1 MGPSDKGKTFDIP
14 IPETS
19 AVVAGLG
26 GLPCVMMLVTPL
38 RNALTVGANNPSYST
53 LQCYSRVFASGPFKG
68 GVNMMMGSVPAS
80 VAMGPA
86 YHMFNQMSGGNGAF
100 ACGMAGICESAILY
114 APETRNAQLAFHG
127 TTSQGLLPWGPGI
140 GYHISR
146 NILSMSGLRVFGEP
160 TYRVCEPLVGQSFD
174 KTTLRI
180 FSDLVCNI
188 IVSALSTPL
197 HMAYT
202 WKATNLGDT
211 KGVVDILRHQWVE
224 NGRLRP
230 TVGRDIF
237 LRVAYN
243 ASIFT
248 LYGAVERTVIAAWP
262 RFFP

>member
-1 MGPSDKGKTFDIP
+1 MGDQGDRDFKLADSNDAI
-14 IPETS
+14 E
-19 AVVAGLG
+19 
-26 GLPCVMMLVTPL
+26 
-38 RNALTVGANNPSYST
+38 
-53 LQCYSRVFASGPFKG
+53 AS
-68 GVNMMMGSVPAS
+68 
-80 VAMGPA
+80 
-86 YHMFNQMSGGNGAF
+86 
-100 ACGMAGICESAILY
+100 CGTE
-114 APETRNAQLAFHG
+114 R
-127 TTSQGLLPWGPGI
+127 
-140 GYHISR
+140 
-146 NILSMSGLRVFGEP
+146 
-160 TYRVCEPLVGQSFD
+160 EPLVGQSFD

-248 LYGAVERTVIAAWP
+248 LYGAAERTVIAAWP